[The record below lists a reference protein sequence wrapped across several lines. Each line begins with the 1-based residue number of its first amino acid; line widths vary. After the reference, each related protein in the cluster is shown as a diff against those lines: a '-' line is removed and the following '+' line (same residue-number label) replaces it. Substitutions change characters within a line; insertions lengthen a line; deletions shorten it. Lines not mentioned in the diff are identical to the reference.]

1 MDINGNVKKASSTYV
16 LTPPISGGVGVFD
29 GPYKHWFVRA
39 IVGNL
44 DSEDMNAENDNSDL
58 TPATID
64 NITVIP
70 SAISTVTIP
79 SPVPVISGMKEI
91 QTATAA
97 AIPTNS
103 INVMTSS
110 ASTTTATVGEITTNQ
125 KSKEGEKEAEKKV
138 TPAAAVIPSDQ
149 IIDVVKEVEKAV
161 IPVKVLQ
168 KGKEEE
174 NIGTSSSSSAVS
186 SVPVSLISTPISSIV
201 AIPVTP
207 PATATVPA
215 STATAVTVP
224 ASTATAVTVPASTA
238 VTVTVPAS
246 TATAV
251 TVPASTATAVTV
263 PASTATAV
271 TVPAST
277 AVTVPASTATA
288 VTVPASTVPAS
299 TATAVTVAGIS
310 SPADEV
316 EVMKTSSSKAVKI
329 DEDTV
334 IEDVLS
340 PLQSSSK
347 GRKESETEIKTK
359 GKQGEK
365 VSIVI
370 NEKIEDSNDINMTP
384 TFHRSS
390 EGKKESKN
398 SKSGGSR
405 VNLLDSD
412 EKVKVAEKSN
422 CCFSFF
428 GLGL

>member
-70 SAISTVTIP
+70 SVTSTVPIP

-161 IPVKVLQ
+161 IPVKVLH

-174 NIGTSSSSSAVS
+174 NTGTSSSSSAVS

-224 ASTATAVTVPASTA
+224 ASAATA
-238 VTVTVPAS
+238 VTVPAS

-277 AVTVPASTATA
+277 A
-288 VTVPASTVPAS
+288 
-299 TATAVTVAGIS
+299 TAVTVAGMS

>member
-70 SAISTVTIP
+70 SVISTVPIP

-161 IPVKVLQ
+161 IPVKVLH

-174 NIGTSSSSSAVS
+174 NTGTSSSSSAVS

-207 PATATVPA
+207 PA
-215 STATAVTVP
+215 TVP

-277 AVTVPASTATA
+277 ATAVTVPASTATA
-288 VTVPASTVPAS
+288 VTI
-299 TATAVTVAGIS
+299 AGMS